1 MEVPVFGRAHHPRAR
16 RRFRPQP
23 SGTALRQ
30 LCVTAYL
37 ATEPHTMLRG
47 YPPGMTLVLTD
58 RFLVNVSARN
68 TDVEILH
75 DMFASFDDR
84 AVTEHANAVR
94 DGRPDTY
101 DHSTR
106 RGYSPARRR
115 LMVGDVIALGSRHYA
130 CTALGW
136 LHVPPPG

>member
-1 MEVPVFGRAHHPRAR
+1 MFGRAHHPRAR

-30 LCVTAYL
+30 LCVTVYL
-37 ATEPHTMLRG
+37 ATEPRTMLRG
-47 YPPGMTLVLTD
+47 YQPGMTLVLTD

-75 DMFASFDDR
+75 DAFEPSFDDR

-94 DGRPDTY
+94 DGLPDTY